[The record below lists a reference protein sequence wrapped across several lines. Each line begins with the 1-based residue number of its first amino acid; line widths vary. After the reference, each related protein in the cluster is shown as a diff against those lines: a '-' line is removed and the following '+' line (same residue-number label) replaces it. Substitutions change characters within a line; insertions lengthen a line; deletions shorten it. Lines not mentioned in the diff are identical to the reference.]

1 MTSATAIRT
10 ASSRMRRALG
20 RACVALALFA
30 AVCAATRP
38 AVSTDAAARAEPA
51 TTVVVPNAAPRPAE
65 ARSWCEIEKDAS
77 RLLGRR
83 VRFVVQLQGTV
94 ERWHAYRSRFGPRTH
109 TAIQGWADEQFLWLR
124 DEFDAPRV
132 RVFARAGSPEA
143 GRLAAAPKYTRFAV
157 EGTVR
162 ELFLAEPWIEID
174 HVELLLEH
182 VTDGDLIHASRG
194 IELIERDAWRYA
206 LAELDQ
212 VAGGN
217 LPQHAEREIERLR
230 AGCRAAIASSPARE
244 PRALPAR
251 DAARPAGGRERPSR
265 DDSE

>member
-1 MTSATAIRT
+1 MNSAAEVRS
-10 ASSRMRRALG
+10 ASSQLRRALG
-20 RACVALALFA
+20 SVGVALALFV
-30 AVCAATRP
+30 AVCTATRP
-38 AVSTDAAARAEPA
+38 ASSTEAAAHLAPA
-51 TTVVVPNAAPRPAE
+51 TAVVVPNAAPLAAE
-65 ARSWCEIEKDAS
+65 ARSWREIESDAS

-83 VRFVVQLQGTV
+83 VRFVVQLQGAV

-132 RVFARAGSPEA
+132 RVFARTGSPEA
-143 GRLAAAPKYTRFAV
+143 ARLAAAPKYTRFEV

-162 ELFLAEPWIEID
+162 ELFLAEPWIEVD

-182 VTDGDLIHASRG
+182 VTDGDLIHASRAV
-194 IELIERDAWRYA
+194 ELIERDAWRYA

-212 VAGGN
+212 AAGGN

-230 AGCRAAIASSPARE
+230 AGCRAAVASTPARE
-244 PRALPAR
+244 PRTLPAKE
-251 DAARPAGGRERPSR
+251 AARPSGGRERPGR